1 MSTSPPQQE
10 FCHVGTEDT
19 PLLHRMLVTCSTLKW
34 SRSCRRSNSPEQ
46 GEPSEKEVRFLSP
59 DVFPVKNVCPS
70 WGGGGGCCRLN
81 RVPEKEWA
89 RYPGPSSVFVLRHCR
104 SELRGI
110 YQILQGCFFSP
121 SLWNHN
127 LHGCEIS
134 VAVYHWESYLEKRVT
149 EKNVAKENR
158 DKEMSKYVVYESKYQ
173 FPKLVSFTHMHIY
186 TVVWNIYVYHIGMC
200 VCARKCRHMCVGA
213 RG

>member
-1 MSTSPPQQE
+1 MSI
-10 FCHVGTEDT
+10 
-19 PLLHRMLVTCSTLKW
+19 W
-34 SRSCRRSNSPEQ
+34 
-46 GEPSEKEVRFLSP
+46 
-59 DVFPVKNVCPS
+59 
-70 WGGGGGCCRLN
+70 GGCCRLN

-110 YQILQGCFFSP
+110 YQILQGCFLSP

-134 VAVYHWESYLEKRVT
+134 VVVYQWESYLEKRVT

-158 DKEMSKYVVYESKYQ
+158 DNEMSKYVVYESKYQ
-173 FPKLVSFTHMHIY
+173 FPKLVSFTHTHIY
-186 TVVWNIYVYHIGMC
+186 KYSLNCCMKYICIPHRYVC
-200 VCARKCRHMCVGA
+200 VSTQVQAHVCRSQRLMPGA
-213 RG
+213 FLNQTTYRNFLRQALSLNPELMDWTRLPGL